1 MIFPRI
7 ILGSGSPRRRRFMEL
22 LGLPFEVCVA
32 DIDERNGRGETPGE
46 LVARLSGEKAAAV
59 AAAIGLDAAVVSD
72 AVVSDAVVTDAVVTD
87 AAVSGAVVIGA
98 DTIVTLDGHL
108 LGKPAGPEEAM
119 AMLRR
124 LRGRAHHVYS
134 GVTLVP
140 PAGAAPQTIVDCS
153 TVWMRPYTDDE
164 IATYVATGDPLD
176 KAGSY
181 AIQHAGFNPV
191 ARMRGC
197 YASVMG
203 LPLCRLA
210 RMLARVGAAPAV
222 DVAAACSA
230 FTGVT
235 CCGGEAVEFVFEV

>member
-59 AAAIGLDAAVVSD
+59 AAAIGLDAAVVS
-72 AVVSDAVVTDAVVTD
+72 D

>member
-46 LVARLSGEKAAAV
+46 LVARLSGEKAAVV
-59 AAAIGLDAAVVSD
+59 AAAIGLDAAVVS
-72 AVVSDAVVTDAVVTD
+72 D